1 MSKLRMGNVSIGST
15 WIKVLAI
22 AVATASLPGCI
33 STPSNKVLVTPFGVA
48 GIHSFRP
55 QQTPDTTYAQA
66 KTMDRMT
73 VQNAGENGTD
83 KQNSQ

>member
-1 MSKLRMGNVSIGST
+1 MSKLRMANVSIGNA
-15 WIKVLAI
+15 WIKVLAVT
-22 AVATASLPGCI
+22 VATASLQGCI
-33 STPSNKVLVTPFGVA
+33 SMPGTKMLVTPIGVA
-48 GIHSFRP
+48 GIHSFKP
-55 QQTPDTTYAQA
+55 QQTPDANYAQA